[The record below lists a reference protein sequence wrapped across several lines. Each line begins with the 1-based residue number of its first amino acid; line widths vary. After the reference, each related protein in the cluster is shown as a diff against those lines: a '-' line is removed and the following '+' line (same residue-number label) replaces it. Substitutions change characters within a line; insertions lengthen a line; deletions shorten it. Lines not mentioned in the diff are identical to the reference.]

1 MPGEL
6 SRARGLVQFFN
17 QILHLKSVPR
27 TGWIDRGV
35 PVAEAESVA
44 EHSFQ
49 MAIVAWMA
57 AAADPSLD
65 RDRVLKLA
73 VIHDLPEAVIGDI
86 TPYDPGDVPDGDADP
101 AARRAFLEQRQVRS
115 PERSAAKRRAE
126 AAAMSG
132 FLELLQRN
140 ARHELAALWHE
151 IEEGHSA
158 EARFVKQADKL
169 ETWLQ
174 ARAYLSR
181 DSSLPMASFDAEIDD
196 VLHHPALI
204 AIRDAAKSK

>member
-1 MPGEL
+1 MT
-6 SRARGLVQFFN
+6 RAHGLVKFFG
-17 QILHLKSVPR
+17 QILRLKSVPR

-35 PVAEAESVA
+35 RADDVESVA

-49 MAIVAWMA
+49 TALVAWMA

-86 TPYDPGDVPDGDADP
+86 TPYDPEDVPDADDDP
-101 AARRAFLEQRQVRS
+101 DARRAFLEQRQTRS

-126 AAAMSG
+126 ARAISEY
-132 FLELLQRN
+132 LELLRGN
-140 ARHELAALWHE
+140 ARHELAALWRE
-151 IEEGHSA
+151 VEDGQSA

-174 ARAYLSR
+174 SRAYGSR
-181 DSSLPMASFDAEIDD
+181 EPSLPLASFDAEIDD